1 MKVIKIIGLVLA
13 GLCVLGLG
21 GAYLYFSNLQPV
33 GEVVFM
39 TPPDQ
44 PVELRID
51 GGETI
56 SLSGKAQRRIE
67 LPTGPHT
74 VEVLSPEPLSFQV
87 DVPRYDDVV
96 VPVLPGQCFALF
108 DASFMYASEQG
119 GEKGQLRF
127 IRLWQPDAAFEPGIG
142 VYTSRQELPEQVG
155 SVEKTEL
162 LVTDACENLE
172 DLGQRVRDK

>member
-1 MKVIKIIGLVLA
+1 MKVMKIIGLVLVGA
-13 GLCVLGLG
+13 TVLALG

-56 SLSGKAQRRIE
+56 SLGGKTLRRVE
-67 LPTGPHT
+67 LTTGPHT
-74 VEVLSPEPLSFQV
+74 VEILSPEPSTV
-87 DVPRYDDVV
+87 EVEVPRYDDVV

-108 DASFMYASEQG
+108 DASFLYANEHG
-119 GEKGQLRF
+119 GKGDLRF
-127 IRLWQPDAAFEPGIG
+127 IRLWQPEAAFEPGIG
-142 VYTSRQELPEQVG
+142 VYTSNKELPEQVG
-155 SVEKTEL
+155 TVAKTEL
-162 LVTDACENLE
+162 LVTDACANLQA
-172 DLGQRVRDK
+172 LGERVKDS

>member
-1 MKVIKIIGLVLA
+1 MKVMKVIGLVLA
-13 GLCVLGLG
+13 GAAGLALG

-56 SLSGKAQRRIE
+56 SIGGKVLRRIE

-74 VEVLSPEPLSFQV
+74 VEILSPEPATV
-87 DVPRYDDVV
+87 EVEVPRYDDVV

-108 DASFMYASEQG
+108 DASFLYANKHG
-119 GEKGQLRF
+119 GKGELRF
-127 IRLWQPDAAFEPGIG
+127 IRLWQPEAAFKPGNG
-142 VYTSRQELPEQVG
+142 VYTSNKELPEQVG
-155 SVEKTEL
+155 ALEKTEL
-162 LVTDACENLE
+162 LVTDACEHLQE
-172 DLGQRVRDK
+172 LGQRVRDK